1 MWTASRIQWTR
12 ENVYAAGRAFDLGQ
26 GYYYYNSAGQGGWTR
41 AFIILYYYYSPS
53 TRTMVYLL
61 YGRTHTIWSSSSWSQ
76 PPRRRHHHHSRHT
89 DEIVRIQTY
98 SRARRVCVCA
108 CVCRNL
114 VTASATECTNTGA
127 RAFVWTAEIC
137 SSPPPPAA
145 ASPPPANRFRFGSG
159 RLSPVTAYIIY
170 IIMLPKLYIRTSSLT
185 HTYTC
190 DL

>member
-1 MWTASRIQWTR
+1 MYMRPGAHSTWAKDIIIIIRRDRADGLARLLFYIIIIAPRLVLWFIYYTVARTQFGRRRLGRNRRAAATTTTTRVTQTKLCASKPTR
-12 ENVYAAGRAFDLGQ
+12 ELAAC
-26 GYYYYNSAGQGGWTR
+26 
-41 AFIILYYYYSPS
+41 
-53 TRTMVYLL
+53 
-61 YGRTHTIWSSSSWSQ
+61 
-76 PPRRRHHHHSRHT
+76 
-89 DEIVRIQTY
+89 
-98 SRARRVCVCA
+98 VCVCA